1 MILSTKSYRRLS
13 ICLYQDQPD
22 HKGMNQQAISN
33 KKVILVSESDFD
45 STVLQSEVPVF
56 VDFYADWCGPCN
68 MIAPTIEALS
78 EEYAGKVKFVKIN
91 VDNNQQ
97 LAMKY
102 DILSIPTSMLF
113 ENGTVKDRLIGAYPA
128 SAYRQR
134 IDHALGPIRSETAT
148 PSVTQ
153 ESMSHTCHACGSES
167 PCIYPGPEPNAALR
181 YHDCR
186 FCGSTWREAPSSN

>member
-1 MILSTKSYRRLS
+1 
-13 ICLYQDQPD
+13 
-22 HKGMNQQAISN
+22 MNKQAISN

-91 VDNNQQ
+91 VDRNQQ

-113 ENGTVKDRLIGAYPA
+113 ENGIVKDSLIGAYPA
-128 SAYRQR
+128 SASSARN
-134 IDHALGPIRSETAT
+134 DHELGPSPPETAT
-148 PSVTQ
+148 PMVRQ
-153 ESMSHTCHACGSES
+153 
-167 PCIYPGPEPNAALR
+167 
-181 YHDCR
+181 
-186 FCGSTWREAPSSN
+186 

>member
-1 MILSTKSYRRLS
+1 
-13 ICLYQDQPD
+13 
-22 HKGMNQQAISN
+22 MNKQATSN
-33 KKVILVSESDFD
+33 KKVILASESDFD

-102 DILSIPTSMLF
+102 DILSIPTGMLF
-113 ENGTVKDRLIGAYPA
+113 KNGTVKDSLIGAYPA
-128 SAYRQR
+128 SAYRER
-134 IDHALGPIRSETAT
+134 IDHALGTGHSETAT
-148 PSVTQ
+148 PTVRQ
-153 ESMSHTCHACGSES
+153 
-167 PCIYPGPEPNAALR
+167 
-181 YHDCR
+181 
-186 FCGSTWREAPSSN
+186 

>member
-1 MILSTKSYRRLS
+1 
-13 ICLYQDQPD
+13 
-22 HKGMNQQAISN
+22 MNKQTTSN
-33 KKVILVSESDFD
+33 QKVIPVNETDFD
-45 STVLQSEVPVF
+45 STVLRSEVPVF

-91 VDNNQQ
+91 VDSNQQ

-113 ENGTVKDRLIGAYPA
+113 ESGTVKDSLIGAYPA

-134 IDHALGPIRSETAT
+134 LDNVLGPKRSEKAAPTAR
-148 PSVTQ
+148 P
-153 ESMSHTCHACGSES
+153 
-167 PCIYPGPEPNAALR
+167 
-181 YHDCR
+181 
-186 FCGSTWREAPSSN
+186 

>member
-1 MILSTKSYRRLS
+1 
-13 ICLYQDQPD
+13 
-22 HKGMNQQAISN
+22 MNKQAISN
-33 KKVILVSESDFD
+33 EKVIPINETDFD

-102 DILSIPTSMLF
+102 DILSIPTSILF
-113 ENGTVKDRLIGAYPA
+113 EKGTVKDSLIGAYPA

-134 IDHALGPIRSETAT
+134 INHALTLSRQA
-148 PSVTQ
+148 Q
-153 ESMSHTCHACGSES
+153 A
-167 PCIYPGPEPNAALR
+167 
-181 YHDCR
+181 
-186 FCGSTWREAPSSN
+186 STEARR

>member
-1 MILSTKSYRRLS
+1 
-13 ICLYQDQPD
+13 
-22 HKGMNQQAISN
+22 MNKQATSN
-33 KKVILVSESDFD
+33 KKVILASESDFD

-102 DILSIPTSMLF
+102 DILSIPTGMLF
-113 ENGTVKDRLIGAYPA
+113 KNGTVKDSLIGAYSA
-128 SAYRQR
+128 SAYKER
-134 IDHALGPIRSETAT
+134 IDHALGPGRSETAT
-148 PSVTQ
+148 PTVRQ
-153 ESMSHTCHACGSES
+153 
-167 PCIYPGPEPNAALR
+167 
-181 YHDCR
+181 
-186 FCGSTWREAPSSN
+186 

>member
-1 MILSTKSYRRLS
+1 
-13 ICLYQDQPD
+13 
-22 HKGMNQQAISN
+22 MNKQAISN
-33 KKVILVSESDFD
+33 EKVILVSESDFD

-97 LAMKY
+97 LTMKY

-113 ENGTVKDRLIGAYPA
+113 ENGTVKDSLTGAYPT
-128 SAYRQR
+128 SVYRER
-134 IDHALGPIRSETAT
+134 IDHALGTSPSETAT
-148 PSVTQ
+148 PTVRQ
-153 ESMSHTCHACGSES
+153 
-167 PCIYPGPEPNAALR
+167 
-181 YHDCR
+181 
-186 FCGSTWREAPSSN
+186 

>member
-1 MILSTKSYRRLS
+1 
-13 ICLYQDQPD
+13 
-22 HKGMNQQAISN
+22 MNKQEARN
-33 KKVILVSESDFD
+33 KKVISVNETEFD

-68 MIAPTIEALS
+68 VIAPTIEALS

-102 DILSIPTSMLF
+102 DIMSIPASMLF
-113 ENGTVKDRLIGAYPA
+113 ENGSVKDSLIGAYPA

-134 IDHALGPIRSETAT
+134 IDHAIGSRRSETAT
-148 PSVTQ
+148 PT
-153 ESMSHTCHACGSES
+153 G
-167 PCIYPGPEPNAALR
+167 R
-181 YHDCR
+181 R
-186 FCGSTWREAPSSN
+186 